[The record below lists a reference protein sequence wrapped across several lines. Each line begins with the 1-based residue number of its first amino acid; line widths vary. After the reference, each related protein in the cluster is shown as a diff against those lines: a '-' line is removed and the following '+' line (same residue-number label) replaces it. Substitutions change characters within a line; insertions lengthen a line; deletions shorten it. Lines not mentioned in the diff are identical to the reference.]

1 MLGKTVTVA
10 VTRPAGRVRDGV
22 TYPINY
28 GYIKDAHYNGQNVP
42 SEACVIGPTEP
53 LESFTGTVLA
63 SAKRPDGGVF
73 WVVAPKRAVAY
84 EPELRRF
91 LQATEPADIV
101 MDCRFE
107 KSCGAVLFTERDGQ
121 RLYLLVKNRSGFY
134 GFPKGHIEGTEHEH
148 ETACREIEEETGLRD
163 VSFLPGFCEVNS
175 YLCRATTKKRV
186 VLFLAKF
193 AADAP
198 ICPSFE
204 IHDYRLL
211 PFEEAVRCLGHRNDK
226 DILRKAEAFL
236 QSHPS

>member
-10 VTRPAGRVRDGV
+10 VTQPVGSIRDGV

-28 GYIKDAHYNGQNVP
+28 GYLRDGNRTE

-53 LESFTGTVLA
+53 LQSFTGTVLA
-63 SAKRPDGGVF
+63 QAKRPDGTVC

-91 LQATEPADIV
+91 LQATEPDGIV

-107 KSCGAVLFTERDGQ
+107 KSCGAVLFTEQDGQ
-121 RLYLLVKNRSGFY
+121 RCYLLVRNRSGFY
-134 GFPKGHIEGTEHEH
+134 GFPKGHIEGTENEH
-148 ETACREIEEETGLRD
+148 ETARREIEEETGLRD
-163 VSFLPGFCEVNS
+163 VTFLPDFCEINS

-186 VLFLAKF
+186 VLFLARF
-193 AADAP
+193 AADAE

-226 DILRKAEAFL
+226 EILRKAEAFL
-236 QSHPS
+236 ASQDRKA